1 MPRVDARDRRGRME
15 LTDSTARSPA
25 TIGGCRQRVP
35 PERKSTT
42 IPKIHAYLRVSS
54 PRQVASGLSLD
65 QQKHQLKR
73 YIDFLLESDGY
84 THLERGEFL
93 VEEGVSASK
102 VPLLLRPEGMKLRTI
117 LEPGDHV
124 CFSKPDRCF
133 RSVSDLVS
141 TVKHWEPHNIAMHFE
156 TLRIDTSTPHGAMI
170 LQIMIS
176 VAEWEAA
183 VNRERVMDAIEA
195 RKRDKYAIQF
205 GACPIGYKRVRRTAR
220 GSNKCART
228 PCASCGGSP
237 SSATRKALSTAR
249 SRICSRSIWPSG
261 KTESRSPK
269 SASASGASLIGKGCE
284 PGTFA
289 TRSTATKSNST
300 SLNSVRENIPT
311 AGRPNGPAEPSG
323 SW

>member
-1 MPRVDARDRRGRME
+1 M
-15 LTDSTARSPA
+15 
-25 TIGGCRQRVP
+25 
-35 PERKSTT
+35 
-42 IPKIHAYLRVSS
+42 PKIHAYLRVSS

-84 THLERGEFL
+84 KHLERGEFL

-102 VPLLLRPEGMKLRTI
+102 VQLLLRPEGMKLRTI

-205 GACPIGYKRVRRTAR
+205 GACPIGYKRVRK
-220 GSNKCART
+220 N
-228 PCASCGGSP
+228 
-237 SSATRKALSTAR
+237 
-249 SRICSRSIWPSG
+249 
-261 KTESRSPK
+261 
-269 SASASGASLIGKGCE
+269 GKGIQQVCKDSL
-284 PGTFA
+284 
-289 TRSTATKSNST
+289 RIMRWITKQRDEEGLEYRQISD
-300 SLNSVRENIPT
+300 LLEEHLAERENREPLPEVSFGRRRKFDRQRVRAWYVRYKEHGDEIELDFAQLRQGEHPHGGQT
-311 AGRPNGPAEPSG
+311 ERAG
-323 SW
+323 